1 MTRSMTLNPL
11 RQGALFNLT
20 AGAVLLAAGA
30 LSIGQVQAQPQAHA
44 QPGMAGPQHAAM
56 HRMAPGMHGG
66 MPMIPER
73 MLDGVGASA
82 EQKTKLREIFKTA
95 GDDLRGQHEDNRAL
109 HAQMMKLMA
118 APQVDA
124 AAAEALRQKQ
134 LAAHDVASKRMLQAM
149 LDAQAVLTPEQR
161 GKLAERMAERQ
172 QHRQHRM
179 ERHEHRAPAAPKG

>member
-1 MTRSMTLNPL
+1 MIRSMTLTPA
-11 RQGALFNLT
+11 RQGAFFKLA
-20 AGAVLLAAGA
+20 AGAVLVAAGA
-30 LSIGQVQAQPQAHA
+30 LSIGQAQAQTPTQ

-73 MLDGVGASA
+73 MLDAVGASA
-82 EQKTKLREIFKTA
+82 EQKTRLRDIFKAA
-95 GDDLRGQHEDNRAL
+95 GDDLRGQHEAGRAL
-109 HAQMMKLMA
+109 HAQMMKLMT

-161 GKLAERMAERQ
+161 AKLAERMAERQ
-172 QHRQHRM
+172 QHMQHRM